1 MFQVKER
8 YSKKVE
14 MEVNDIIQE
23 CKIYMLINIGKF
35 SILNLVDRVFIID
48 INWVKINI
56 EGRIKF
62 RIDLYVK
69 NVLFFDDVLMR
80 CENIVKEI

>member
-8 YSKKVE
+8 YSEKVE
-14 MEVNDIIQE
+14 MEVNVIIQE

-35 SILNLVDRVFIID
+35 SILNLVDRVFIVD

>member
-1 MFQVKER
+1 
-8 YSKKVE
+8 
-14 MEVNDIIQE
+14 
-23 CKIYMLINIGKF
+23 MLINIGKF
-35 SILNLVDRVFIID
+35 SILNFVDRVFIVE

-69 NVLFFDDVLMR
+69 NVLLFDDVLMR